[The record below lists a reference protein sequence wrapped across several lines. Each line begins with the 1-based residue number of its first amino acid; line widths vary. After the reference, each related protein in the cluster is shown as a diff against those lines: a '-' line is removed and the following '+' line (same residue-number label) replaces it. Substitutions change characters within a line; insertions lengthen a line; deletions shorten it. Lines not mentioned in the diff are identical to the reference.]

1 MVEDVRDG
9 LHELMWEDVGII
21 RDGESLARGQVGLND
36 LEKLLEATGVDGSN
50 LAFNMT
56 WHDWLNLKNM
66 ITVSKSITETAIAR
80 EDSRGAHWR
89 ADFPEMVG
97 LETSAFTSVRMQGD
111 DFSVETKP
119 VDFNRVKPGET
130 LID

>member
-1 MVEDVRDG
+1 
-9 LHELMWEDVGII
+9 
-21 RDGESLARGQVGLND
+21 
-36 LEKLLEATGVDGSN
+36 
-50 LAFNMT
+50 MT

-80 EDSRGAHWR
+80 EDSRGAHFR
-89 ADFPEMVG
+89 TDFPETIG
-97 LETSAFTSVRMQGD
+97 LDTSAFTSVRLQGN
-111 DFSVETKP
+111 DFTVETKP